1 MSKKIPMQPW
11 FPDTHIAD
19 TALLTLEEQ
28 GAYRLLLDHMWI
40 KGGYLK
46 DDDKEIART
55 LRITVKKWQKIKPRL
70 FEYLIFFE
78 GNITQKR
85 LQDDYQNAIERSKI
99 NAKNGQAGGL
109 KSAENRKTL
118 QANATAQG
126 DLLAPAN
133 HRTHGSTRHIS
144 EFLKKP

>member
-1 MSKKIPMQPW
+1 MPHKGGVRHSLP
-11 FPDTHIAD
+11 
-19 TALLTLEEQ
+19 LEEQ

-40 KGGYLK
+40 KGGHLK
-46 DDDKEIART
+46 NDDKEIART

-70 FEYLIFFE
+70 AEYLQIDK

-85 LQDDYQNAIERSKI
+85 LQDDYQNAVTRSEI
-99 NAKNGQAGGL
+99 NAKDGKTGGL
-109 KSAENRKTL
+109 KSAENRKAH

-133 HRTHGSTRHIS
+133 QRTHGSTRHIR
-144 EFLKKP
+144 EVLKKP